1 MGAVGSP
8 TFRAPPPA
16 SLINYLSAMRT
27 LFLCAL
33 TLLAACRGVAQDAN
47 TQAHLDSLVDSLIPD
62 VERATG
68 LNFRER
74 PRPALRTKEEVRTFL
89 LAKLS
94 EEFPPERI
102 RGVSEA
108 YRLLGMI
115 PDSLDLQA
123 LLLDL
128 YSEQVAGFYDPDSS
142 ALFAVEGADP
152 AQLRLVVAHELVHA
166 LQDQYLPLDSLL
178 KQRTNGDR
186 ASASQA
192 VLEGHATIASLK
204 VLVPDGGMIDQP
216 DFWQNFR
223 VQIRESQATMAVF
236 QRAPLVLREGLI
248 FPYLYG
254 ADFMRWWAAAHPG
267 EPLPLAA
274 DLPQSTEQILHPE
287 RYNAGDMPIELVFAD
302 SATTPLHEDTLGE
315 MELHILGSNL
325 RGGEVITS
333 LAAGWGGDRYRV
345 YDSPEGTALVWWTVW
360 DSETSARRFRINVG
374 NRLVAQGRPG
384 YRVNADSSQVE
395 GRPANRVVIAPTG
408 WAGWDAVPGVGI
420 RP

>member
-1 MGAVGSP
+1 MLRP
-8 TFRAPPPA
+8 I
-16 SLINYLSAMRT
+16 L
-27 LFLCAL
+27 AL
-33 TLLAACRGVAQDAN
+33 LLALAACRGVAQDAD
-47 TQAHLDSLVDSLIPD
+47 TQSNLDSLVDSLIPD

-74 PRPALRTKEEVRTFL
+74 PRPALRTKDQVRTFL
-89 LAKLS
+89 LAKLG

-108 YRLLGMI
+108 YRLLGLI
-115 PDSLDLQA
+115 PDSLDLHG

-186 ASASQA
+186 ASAAQA
-192 VLEGHATIASLK
+192 ILEGHATIASLK
-204 VLVPDGGMIDQP
+204 VLVPDEGMIDQA

-223 VQIRESQATMAVF
+223 TQIRESQATMEVF
-236 QRAPLVLREGLI
+236 QRAPLVLREGLV

-267 EPLPLAA
+267 EPLPSAA
-274 DLPQSTEQILHPE
+274 ELPSSTEQILHPE
-287 RYNAGDMPIELVFAD
+287 RYNAGDRPVELVFAD
-302 SATTPLHEDTLGE
+302 SAATPLHEDTLGE
-315 MELHILGSNL
+315 MELHILGTSL

-345 YDSPEGTALVWWTVW
+345 FDAAEGTAMVWWTLW
-360 DSETSARRFRINVG
+360 DSETSARRFRINVAS
-374 NRLVAQGRPG
+374 RLVERGRPG
-384 YRVNADSSQVE
+384 YRVTADSAQIE
-395 GRPANRVVIAPTG
+395 GRPAARVVIAPPS
-408 WAGWDAVPGVGI
+408 WAGWQSVPEVGI

>member
-1 MGAVGSP
+1 MLRPLLA
-8 TFRAPPPA
+8 
-16 SLINYLSAMRT
+16 LL
-27 LFLCAL
+27 LAL
-33 TLLAACRGVAQDAN
+33 TACRGVAQDADS
-47 TQAHLDSLVDSLIPD
+47 QANLDSLVDSLIPD

-74 PRPALRTKEEVRTFL
+74 PRPALRTKDQVRTFL

-94 EEFPPERI
+94 DEFPPERI

-108 YRLLGMI
+108 YRLLGLI
-115 PDSLDLQA
+115 PDTLDLQA

-178 KQRTNGDR
+178 KQRSNGDR

-204 VLVPDGGMIDQP
+204 VLVPDEGMIDQS

-223 VQIRESQATMAVF
+223 TQIRESQATMAVF
-236 QRAPLVLREGLI
+236 QRAPLVLREGLV

-267 EPLPLAA
+267 EPLPSAA
-274 DLPQSTEQILHPE
+274 DLPSSTEQILHPE
-287 RYNAGDMPIELVFAD
+287 RYNAGDRPVELVFAD
-302 SATTPLHEDTLGE
+302 SGVTPLHEDTVGE
-315 MELHILGSNL
+315 MELHILGTSL

-345 YDSPEGTALVWWTVW
+345 YDGAEGTAMVWWTLW
-360 DSETSARRFRINVG
+360 DSETSARRFRINVA
-374 NRLVAQGRPG
+374 NRLVERGRAG
-384 YRVNADSSQVE
+384 YRITADSAQIE
-395 GRPANRVVIAPTG
+395 GRPATRVVIAPPS
-408 WAGWDAVPGVGI
+408 WAGWAAMPEVGI

>member
-1 MGAVGSP
+1 MIGWSHIE
-8 TFRAPPPA
+8 PPCPGHRD
-16 SLINYLSAMRT
+16 YLSTMMR
-27 LFLCAL
+27 AL
-33 TLLAACRGVAQDAN
+33 LLLLALAACRGVAQDAN
-47 TQAHLDSLVDSLIPD
+47 SQANLDALVDSLLPD

-74 PRPALRTKEEVRTFL
+74 PRPALRTREQVRTFL

-108 YRLLGMI
+108 YRLLGLI
-115 PDSLDLQA
+115 PDTLDLQA

-186 ASASQA
+186 ASAAQA
-192 VLEGHATIASLK
+192 VLEGHATIASLR
-204 VLVPDGGMIDQP
+204 VLVPDPGMIDQA

-223 VQIRESQATMAVF
+223 VQIRESQSTMEVF
-236 QRAPLVLREGLI
+236 QRSPMVLREGLV

-267 EPLPLAA
+267 EPLPLAGQ
-274 DLPQSTEQILHPE
+274 LPQSTEQILHPE
-287 RYNAGDMPIELVFAD
+287 RYNAGDRPVELVFAD
-302 SATTPLHEDTLGE
+302 SATTPLHEDTVGE
-315 MELHILGSNL
+315 MELHVLGSSL

-345 YDSPEGTALVWWTVW
+345 YDGPEGTALVWWTVW
-360 DSETSARRFRINVG
+360 DSETSARRFRINVAD
-374 NRLVAQGRPG
+374 RLVTRGRPG
-384 YRVNADSSQVE
+384 YRVTADSAQVG
-395 GRPANRVVIAPTG
+395 GRPANRVVIAPG
-408 WAGWDAVPGVGI
+408 EWAGWEALPGVVI